1 MTCVYACDM
10 HMCMCM
16 SALLCVYRASCVTAV
31 TKTPRRA
38 VGLSFRDLAL
48 RLVDYQEK
56 GDRCPR
62 YFLLASPET
71 LFLKPVCLAW
81 AIAVRVRV
89 RVRVRGGL
97 GFSV

>member
-1 MTCVYACDM
+1 MFNM
-10 HMCMCM
+10 RMRMCMCM
-16 SALLCVYRASCVTAV
+16 SALLCVYRASCVTGA
-31 TKTPRRA
+31 TRTPRRA

-89 RVRVRGGL
+89 RIRVRGGL
-97 GFSV
+97 GLSV